1 MKIKNSGGFMKVN
14 KKILKEKTIEVLGC
28 DNGQASKIVD
38 EIIKQT
44 DAYNLDSFSKM
55 MEFYN
60 NFPKI
65 LKIVQDQLI
74 EKQKEEKEEEFPK
87 YPECCVGET
96 NAENILCIRDEKDEI
111 IPIKEF
117 ITFSDK
123 DALSVFEIAKQIAKE
138 KGYSQIIFDDCTLEI
153 TLNEKE
159 QPKTEKKIQYVVL
172 ARVVDPNLGE
182 FPPEFVMQE
191 FLDKL
196 KNPPSEGFQ
205 PGVYSIEMESTGNQY
220 LDPFKQAE
228 EMIKNGAN
236 VVAIPTS
243 FIQESK

>member
-1 MKIKNSGGFMKVN
+1 MKVN
-14 KKILKEKTIEVLGC
+14 RKILKEKAVEVLGC
-28 DNGQASKIVD
+28 SEEQALTIVN

-44 DAYNLDSFSKM
+44 DAYHLDSFSQM

-65 LKIVQDQLI
+65 LKTVQDQLI

-96 NAENILCIRDEKDEI
+96 KEEKNILCIRDEENSIISIKD
-111 IPIKEF
+111 F
-117 ITFSDK
+117 VTFNDV
-123 DALSVFEIAKQIAKE
+123 DALNVFEIAKDIARKNE
-138 KGYSQIIFDDCTLEI
+138 TSHIVFKDCTL
-153 TLNEKE
+153 TVSLNEE
-159 QPKTEKKIQYVVL
+159 PQTEPEKKIQYVVL